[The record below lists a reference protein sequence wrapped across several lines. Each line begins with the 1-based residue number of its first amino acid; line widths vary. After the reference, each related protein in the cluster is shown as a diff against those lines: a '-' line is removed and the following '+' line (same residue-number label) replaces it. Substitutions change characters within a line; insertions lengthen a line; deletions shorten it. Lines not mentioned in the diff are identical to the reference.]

1 MICVLQVDS
10 PDHPLM
16 TRMMREGRLPA
27 LAALTARGETIGL
40 HGPQGQF
47 PAAAYGCLYRGVEA
61 PDHGL
66 FYPFQW
72 SGRDGRV
79 RLAEAFPAPPPIWER
94 LAAHDT
100 STLVIDPYESHE
112 PRRAEGTLVCGWGL
126 RERVVMPGWA
136 VPPSAGRRLR
146 GRFGA
151 APDVTETFGSHG
163 AGELLALREAALAA
177 GGRTA
182 AAACLLLAE
191 RSFDVAWLTFA
202 APHIAGHRL
211 HAPPADVLSG
221 VPPEGRGLLSEAPA
235 AILEATDAAVGEVLE
250 ALPGDADVIVCSAL
264 GMGPDTSRAD
274 LLPAMLAA
282 VVDGRP
288 AQPDSGAGDGGE
300 NQGDL
305 VWRLRDGLGSG
316 VRRRVA
322 AAIPD
327 RAALALTARLELGGM
342 DWASTRAFA
351 HPADN
356 QGYVRL
362 NLRGRD
368 RHGVVDASAADDL
381 LAEIAAGLMTFCDP
395 DGEPAVAAV
404 EEPDGREE
412 GRFGT
417 RLPDLVVRWRQT
429 PGMGLVQSDIHG
441 TASRR
446 GFGTGRTGNHTEG
459 DGWAIVAPGRSR
471 QIDLGR
477 PARLVDVPATVAA
490 LSGLA
495 DEGLAGRPLLA

>member
-10 PDHPLM
+10 PDRSLM
-16 TRMMREGRLPA
+16 ARMMEEGRLPA
-27 LAALTARGETIGL
+27 LAGLAARGETTGL
-40 HGPQGQF
+40 DGPQDQF
-47 PAAAYGCLYRGVEA
+47 PAAAYPCLYRGVEA

-94 LAAHDT
+94 LAAHGR

-112 PRRAEGTLVCGWGL
+112 PRRAEGALVCGWGL
-126 RERVVMPGWA
+126 RERVVMPSW
-136 VPPSAGRRLR
+136 SAPASTARRLR
-146 GRFGA
+146 ARFGT
-151 APDVTETFGSHG
+151 APDVTETFGRHG
-163 AGELLALREAALAA
+163 AGELLALREAALEA

-182 AAACLLLAE
+182 AAARLLLAE
-191 RSFDVAWLTFA
+191 SSFDVAWLTFA

-211 HAPPADVLSG
+211 YAPGADLLAG
-221 VPPEGRGLLSEAPA
+221 LAPEVRGLLRDAPGE
-235 AILEATDAAVGEVLE
+235 ILEATDAAVGEVLD
-250 ALPGDADVIVCSAL
+250 ALPDDADVIVCSAL

-274 LLPAMLAA
+274 LLPGMLAA
-282 VVDGRP
+282 VAEGRP
-288 AQPDSGAGDGGE
+288 AQPEAGGD
-300 NQGDL
+300 GDL

-327 RAALALTARLELGGM
+327 GAALALTARLELGGV

-362 NLRGRD
+362 NLRGRE
-368 RHGVVDASAADDL
+368 RNGVVDASAADEL
-381 LAEIAAGLMTFCDP
+381 LAEIAAGLRTFRDP

-404 EEPDGREE
+404 EEPEGRED
-412 GRFGT
+412 GRFGR
-417 RLPDLVVRWRQT
+417 RLPDLVVRWRAT
-429 PGMGLVQSDIHG
+429 PGAGLVESELHG
-441 TASRR
+441 TVQRR
-446 GFGTGRTGNHTEG
+446 GHGTGRTGNHTDG
-459 DGWAIVAPGRSR
+459 DGWAILAPGASGHS
-471 QIDLGR
+471 DPGR

-490 LSGLA
+490 LSGIPS
-495 DEGLAGRPLLA
+495 EGLAGRPLLA